1 MAGRGKGD
9 RLEWDPPMQK
19 KRPSLFADFKLSR
32 AEKLRIEK
40 WASTVKIS
48 RDLDA
53 FAKTKPER
61 KPRRQ
66 AS

>member
-1 MAGRGKGD
+1 
-9 RLEWDPPMQK
+9 MQK

-66 AS
+66 AL